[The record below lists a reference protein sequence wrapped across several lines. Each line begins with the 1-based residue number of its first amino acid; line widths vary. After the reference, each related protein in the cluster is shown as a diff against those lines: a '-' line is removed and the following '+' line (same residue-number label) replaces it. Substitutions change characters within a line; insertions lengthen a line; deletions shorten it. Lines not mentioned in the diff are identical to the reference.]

1 MRILYVV
8 KNLRVSNGV
17 SSYVMNYYRQL
28 IKKQDIYID
37 FLIVSDV
44 GSPYYDEI
52 KKNGSNIYI
61 MPSFKRPI
69 KLLIFLNNIIKKGK
83 YDILHSNVFNSN
95 FPIAYVAKKNN
106 VTVRILHSHATMNGD
121 NIFKI
126 IRNKPFQFLS
136 VYYSNCLFAC
146 SELAGKQIYKN
157 KKFFVVNNAIDLE
170 TFKFNDIERKS
181 IRRENN
187 VEKEKIVIS
196 TVGRLTI
203 QKNPYFILEIVKEL
217 VNRNINFEFWWFG
230 SGNLDDDIK
239 NKSID
244 MKINDYIKFYGSIN
258 DVYKYYSAMDLFILP
273 SFYEG
278 LPVVGIEAQANGLK
292 CLFSDSITLETK
304 MLKKTLFLP
313 IDSAE
318 DWCNT
323 IVKCIND
330 CNHKIDDYTLL
341 REKYDINKLADSL
354 YKKYVEL
361 LSKYNYNAEKE
372 K

>member
-1 MRILYVV
+1 
-8 KNLRVSNGV
+8 
-17 SSYVMNYYRQL
+17 
-28 IKKQDIYID
+28 
-37 FLIVSDV
+37 
-44 GSPYYDEI
+44 
-52 KKNGSNIYI
+52 
-61 MPSFKRPI
+61 
-69 KLLIFLNNIIKKGK
+69 
-83 YDILHSNVFNSN
+83 
-95 FPIAYVAKKNN
+95 
-106 VTVRILHSHATMNGD
+106 MNGD
-121 NIFKI
+121 NIFKV
-126 IRNKPFQFLS
+126 IRNKPFQILS
-136 VYYSNCLFAC
+136 IYYSNSLFAC

-170 TFKFNDIERKS
+170 TFKFNDNERER

-203 QKNPYFILEIVKEL
+203 QKNPYFILEVVKKL
-217 VNRNINFEFWWFG
+217 VNKNINFEFWWFG

-330 CNHKIDDYTLL
+330 CTHKIDDYTLL

-361 LSKYNYNAEKE
+361 LSKYNSEKE